1 MTTIFKT
8 CENSDC
14 GEQFEVLEQFAYGVQ
29 LCRKCRIIEIENEE
43 QHTDLF
49 LQEERDKMEN
59 F

>member
-8 CENSDC
+8 CIECD
-14 GEQFEVLEQFAYGVQ
+14 EPFEVLAQFAYGVQ
-29 LCRKCRIIEIENEE
+29 LCHKCRIIEIENEE
-43 QHTDLF
+43 QHTELF